1 MRVKRIKRYKNQKGI
16 SSQKEEDILYINTC
30 VWNLERWVLMSLF
43 LQDNSGDTNRENR
56 LGTQWGK
63 DRVGGTERIV

>member
-30 VWNLERWVLMSLF
+30 VRNLERLVLMSLF

-56 LGTQWGK
+56 LGTQWGT

>member
-30 VWNLERWVLMSLF
+30 VRNLERLVLMSLF

-63 DRVGGTERIV
+63 DRVGGTERIA

>member
-30 VWNLERWVLMSLF
+30 VRNLERLVLMSLF

-63 DRVGGTERIV
+63 DRVGGTEKIA